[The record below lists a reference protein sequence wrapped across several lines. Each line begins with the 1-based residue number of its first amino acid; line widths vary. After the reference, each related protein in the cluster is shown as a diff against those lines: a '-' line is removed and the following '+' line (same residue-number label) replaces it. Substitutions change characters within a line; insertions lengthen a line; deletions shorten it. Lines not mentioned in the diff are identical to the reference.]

1 MLANVLLRVLS
12 YLFLEQNARSLQQPS
27 SAAIFPGTVFLG
39 ALSWGRPTLSP
50 LHPCSTEGGG
60 RRKKPPKRGGW
71 KWCGQALPHQVR
83 VLFGAPGAG
92 MQERAPEGSWRP
104 KISGL
109 ARDTGDGDGG
119 SSPRRNTSLRRSYPG
134 LPDRSLRAGLPAF
147 SLSLISF
154 QFAGTLPASSQPP
167 SRGRTRSD
175 SLSLL
180 SEDTYRGWNPAL
192 PNHPSQT
199 WLMTSLF
206 C

>member
-134 LPDRSLRAGLPAF
+134 LPDRSLPGRIACLLPF
-147 SLSLISF
+147 SHLLPVCRDASCL
-154 QFAGTLPASSQPP
+154 LPASFTGKNSQ
-167 SRGRTRSD
+167 RQ
-175 SLSLL
+175 SLS
-180 SEDTYRGWNPAL
+180 AL
-192 PNHPSQT
+192 
-199 WLMTSLF
+199 
-206 C
+206 